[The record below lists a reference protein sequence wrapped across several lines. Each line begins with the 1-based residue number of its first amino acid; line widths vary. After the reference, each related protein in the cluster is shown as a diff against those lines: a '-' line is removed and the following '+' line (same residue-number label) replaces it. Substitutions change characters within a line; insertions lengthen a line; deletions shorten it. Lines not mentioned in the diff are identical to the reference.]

1 MFIKYM
7 KIDNRPNLDFK
18 NVLIKPQRTTISS
31 RSQVDLTRK
40 FTFPNTKTEWTGV
53 PIMAA
58 NMDGVGELG
67 VAEKLNEYGMITS
80 LTKQHDVKKI
90 KQNKNI
96 KKIYPNIALS
106 VGIKK
111 EDFQNL
117 NILASKIKCF

>member
-1 MFIKYM
+1 
-7 KIDNRPNLDFK
+7 
-18 NVLIKPQRTTISS
+18 
-31 RSQVDLTRK
+31 
-40 FTFPNTKTEWTGV
+40 
-53 PIMAA
+53 MAA

-80 LTKQHDVKKI
+80 LTKQHDVKKL

-117 NILASKIKCF
+117 DKVLRNLVLNSFVLMLQMVIQNISPILLNL